1 MKRLILL
8 LAVATALLAPSAALA
23 SGVVLKVERSAHLV
37 AVANT
42 ASRVALVHTAATS
55 RLHVG
60 QRIALTTQRLGNGT
74 YSASKVHVVG
84 RVRKVHFHGLLLAK
98 SGTRWTV
105 SAGGAVISVHR
116 GARATASARDS
127 APQPGTTVDIVATVG
142 ANGVLDDDD
151 VTPLTVSTPGGT
163 IEGHLTLGAG
173 TITVTSEHLNLVLK
187 VPAGLDLS
195 AFKTGEE
202 VVADFSQGSDGS
214 LTLTRLSTTNDNE
227 DTDGDHHGGGDGGDG
242 GDGGGD

>member
-8 LAVATALLAPSAALA
+8 LALATAALLAPSGALA

-37 AVANT
+37 AVAGT
-42 ASRVALVHTAATS
+42 ASHVALVQTAAAS

-60 QRIALTTQRLGNGT
+60 QRVALTSQRLGNGT
-74 YSASKVHVVG
+74 YRASKVQILG
-84 RVRKVHFHGLLLAK
+84 RAHTVHFRGLLLAK
-98 SGTRWTV
+98 SSTRWTV

-116 GARATASARDS
+116 GSRSTSSARDS
-127 APQPGTTVDIVATVG
+127 GPKPGTTVDVQATVG
-142 ANGVLDDDD
+142 ANDELDDDN
-151 VTPLTVSTPGGT
+151 VTTVSASTPGGT

-187 VPAGLDLS
+187 VPVGLDLS

-214 LTLTRLSTTNDNE
+214 LTLTRLSTTDDNE
-227 DTDGDHHGGGDGGDG
+227 DTGGDNHDGGDG
-242 GDGGGD
+242 GSGGGGDD